1 MNYKGHF
8 FGAWSGF
15 FFVPLFAIG
24 WWSLA
29 GFIPPISPAT
39 DAGGVASFYQGNNI
53 QILVGM
59 IFMLISIAFLVPFF
73 GMISVQM
80 ARIEGKWPVL
90 ALFAAMSAVINI
102 VYFVIPVLSWLTVA
116 FRPDQN
122 PEIIRVFNDFGW
134 FTMLWPFSSTVMQN
148 ILFGVVILSD
158 KREKPLFPRWVGFF
172 TITEGLMVLPGGLIP
187 FFKVGPF
194 AWNGILAFWLV
205 ATTYLIWIIVVSFA
219 LHRSI
224 KIVMKED
231 SV

>member
-1 MNYKGHF
+1 MVGIF
-8 FGAWSGF
+8 LRAP
-15 FFVPLFAIG
+15 VCIG
-24 WWSLA
+24 
-29 GFIPPISPAT
+29 
-39 DAGGVASFYQGNNI
+39 
-53 QILVGM
+53 LVGSGW
-59 IFMLISIAFLVPFF
+59 IYPTNLTSNRSFRDCAFLS
-73 GMISVQM
+73 G
-80 ARIEGKWPVL
+80 WPVL

-224 KIVMKED
+224 KIVMQEEFGN
-231 SV
+231 SRI